1 MTALQP
7 HEIEQLTPMLKQF
20 YELKAKAEDAILFF
34 RMGDFYEIFGT
45 DAEEVAPILD
55 LVLTSRERGDK
66 NRIHFCGVPHHSS
79 RSYWLKLL
87 KLGYRVA
94 IADQIEDPATAKGL
108 VKRDIVQILTPGCI
122 DEPEGLEAD
131 RPNYLVALYEEPQKK
146 VWALLAMDL
155 STGELRLGNIQR
167 DTLSAWTT
175 VFQAREVLVRRF
187 MVDEIRSEL
196 KNGEDKLSFSILPEA
211 PLRDKE
217 EQIRLLKNQFAVSSL
232 ADLPCGDVI
241 GGTDL
246 LAASFHY
253 LLSLKAST
261 GQFLSIKALK
271 ENDRLVLDETVRRD
285 LELFETVRRRDTE
298 GSLLRELNLTK
309 TSMGARLLRHDL
321 ARPFLRPEPIA
332 KRQDAV
338 EDMLSRSQDWLQD
351 LQRSLKSCADL
362 DRLTTRILSRKASP
376 LDLGNIRQSLEAC
389 RVLQSFLHEA
399 EPKAKLLR
407 DIAGELNYGNKAFEC
422 LITRLC
428 ESISNLG
435 SLEVFCK
442 GFDAELDQ
450 LSELSRH
457 GAAEIDAYE
466 QKLKEQTGISSL
478 KIKEHKTY
486 GLLIEITKANLAK
499 VPSSFIRRQTMVNN
513 ERFVTMEL
521 EDLAQ
526 KLLTA
531 SEQAQVREA
540 HLFEQLLND
549 LSPYQEDL
557 RRVSEAIA
565 LLDVLQ
571 TFAQKAYQDRY
582 TRPLLASDG
591 QIHLKACRHPVV
603 ERWVGSHAFM
613 PNDIQLSPKKKQML
627 ITGPNMGG
635 KSTVMRQTALAAIL
649 HQIGSYVPAME
660 AKLPLFD
667 KIFTRV
673 GAADDLSRGQSTF
686 MVEMSEAATILRQ
699 ATKQSLVILDEVGR
713 GTSTQDGL
721 AIASAILDYIARDIG
736 CYTLFATHYHELVE
750 FSEQLPSVRLAQVE
764 VLEEKQGVRFTHR
777 LMDGACDSS
786 FGVEVATLAGIPDAV
801 IRAAKKFLETTPNLT
816 AKPVPTMPPV
826 QETKKATPP
835 LEAGFGAE
843 SFHRE
848 RSEQLAVQT
857 ILERLDRVNILKT
870 TPLQALTILDELKAC
885 LERKGQASL
894 FPESPQLC

>member
-20 YELKAKAEDAILFF
+20 YELKARAEDAILFF

-66 NRIHFCGVPHHSS
+66 NRIPFCGVPHHSS

-122 DEPEGLEAD
+122 DEPEGLDAD
-131 RPNYLVALYEEPQKK
+131 RPNYLVAVYEEPQKK

-155 STGELRLGNIQR
+155 STGEIRLGNIPR
-167 DTLSAWTT
+167 DSLAAWTT
-175 VFQAREVLVRRF
+175 VFQAREILLRRF
-187 MVDEIRSEL
+187 MVDEVRAEL
-196 KNGEDKLSFSILPEA
+196 KSGEAKVSFSALPEA

-217 EQIRLLKNQFAVSSL
+217 EQLRFLKAQFAVSSL
-232 ADLPCGDVI
+232 GELPCGNVV
-241 GGTDL
+241 GGLEL
-246 LAASFHY
+246 LTASFHY
-253 LLSLKAST
+253 LQSLKASI
-261 GQFLSIKALK
+261 GQFLSVKTLK
-271 ENDRLVLDETVRRD
+271 EDDRVVLDETVRRD

-321 ARPFLRPEPIA
+321 ARPFLRPEPIVR
-332 KRQDAV
+332 RQDAV
-338 EDMLSRSQDWLQD
+338 HEILVKPQDWMQD
-351 LQRSLKSCADL
+351 LQKSLKGCADL

-376 LDLGNIRQSLEAC
+376 PDLNNIRQSLEAC
-389 RVLQSFLHEA
+389 RFLQGF
-399 EPKAKLLR
+399 LR
-407 DIAGELNYGNKAFEC
+407 DAAPKSSLLQEIAAELGRGKEAGD
-422 LITRLC
+422 RLQQSLSDNPC
-428 ESISNLG
+428 ALG
-435 SLEVFCK
+435 SLDVFRK

-457 GAAEIDAYE
+457 GAAEIDVYE
-466 QKLKEQTGISSL
+466 QKLKEQTGIASL

-499 VPSSFIRRQTMVNN
+499 VPSTFIRRQTMVNN

-531 SEQAQVREA
+531 SEQAELREA
-540 HLFEQLLND
+540 FLFEKLLD
-549 LSPYQEDL
+549 GLSPYQEDL

-565 LLDVLQ
+565 LLDLLQ
-571 TFAQKAYQDRY
+571 AFAQKAYQDRY
-582 TRPLLASDG
+582 TRPRLAKDG
-591 QIHLKACRHPVV
+591 QIQLKGCRHPVV

-613 PNDIQLSPKKKQML
+613 PNDIELSPSQKQML

-721 AIASAILDYIARDIG
+721 AIASAILRYIARDIG

-750 FSEQLPSVRLAQVE
+750 ISESLPSVRLAQVE
-764 VLEEKQGVRFTHR
+764 VIEEKQGIRFTHR
-777 LMDGACDSS
+777 LMEGACDSS
-786 FGVEVATLAGIPDAV
+786 FGVEVAKLAGIPDTV
-801 IRAAKKFLETTPNLT
+801 IQAAKQFLETAPDLSVR
-816 AKPVPTMPPV
+816 APARASAAPEIRKV
-826 QETKKATPP
+826 TPP
-835 LEAGFGAE
+835 LEAGFG
-843 SFHRE
+843 SGGFPFE
-848 RSEQLAVQT
+848 RTEQLAVQT
-857 ILERLDRVNILKT
+857 ILERLDRVNVLKT
-870 TPLQALTILDELKAC
+870 TPLQALAILDELKAT
-885 LERKGQASL
+885 LEKKGQASL